1 MGKNKPSYLYNPELC
16 PCEKG
21 AAKGCQRFRN
31 CGECIA
37 NHRSEGKIQQ
47 TACERKATLI
57 VYYSLEGNTDFAA
70 KEIAKVLGYETLRI
84 EPVKKYPE
92 KGPLKFL
99 VGGKGACLAETPRL
113 KPYVFDVNEYA
124 RIIFGFPVWAGNI
137 TPPIRTFI
145 KENDLQGKKIAA
157 FACQGGAG
165 AEKAFGKLKEALG
178 IGKLEAELILNDPKA
193 RPNEGNEKKILDFCD
208 SIKDGLRGEGTRG

>member
-1 MGKNKPSYLYNPELC
+1 MGNNKPSYLYNPELC

-21 AAKGCQRFRN
+21 AAKGCRRFRN
-31 CGECIA
+31 CGDCIE

-70 KEIAKVLGYETLRI
+70 KEIAKVLGYETLRL
-84 EPVKKYPE
+84 EPIKKYPE

-99 VGGKGACLAETPRL
+99 VGGKSACFAETPKL
-113 KPYVFDVNEYA
+113 MSYKFNAEDYA
-124 RIIFGFPVWAGNI
+124 RIIFGFPVWAGNV

-208 SIKDGLRGEGTRG
+208 SIKDGLRG